1 MEDIRIYD
9 FEFNLLHIEH
19 NIKSANWS
27 FYENEAGSFELHFP
41 LTSNLVNV
49 AMKNTYLVAI
59 QGEKQAIITGKQ
71 VKDEGILYGRTCNWI
86 LTKFVTPLDF
96 NTAELADSGK
106 ITSKDAVHVCKYIIS
121 LMPENTIVFDENGD
135 TFGKTVEMEVK
146 GISNIFDLIQKC
158 MEQAGGGHKVVFDIS
173 DKKWVLHITKGKKL
187 NLVIS
192 EGNRNAYETEY
203 SEDAQNYIS
212 GGWYMQEMEVVGDW
226 TAAINEPKLTDEAP
240 ENFAKAY
247 RVKTSGKEFDIEFA
261 EGDYI
266 VCTTKDGKW
275 QKAEKTESFPVHI
288 ESVQKGIYAWEGEL
302 EGSTEKEARDSLG
315 KKAVEKTSKTTTR
328 KLFCG
333 KDYELGDVIA
343 VEILKG
349 GFAATEDK
357 KITGVKLWYEE
368 NDVGEQPIMEE
379 R

>member
-19 NIKSANWS
+19 DIKSSNWS
-27 FYENEAGSFELHFP
+27 LYENDIGNFELHFP

-49 AMKNTYLVAI
+49 MMKNTYLVAV
-59 QGEKQAIITGKQ
+59 QGAKQAIITGKQ
-71 VKDEGILYGRTCNWI
+71 VTTEGILYGRTCNWI
-86 LTKFVTPLDF
+86 LTRFVTPEEF
-96 NTAELADSGK
+96 NTTELKDSGK
-106 ITSKDAVHVCKYIIS
+106 ITSKDALHVCKYIIS
-121 LMPENTIVFDENGD
+121 LMPKNTIVFGESGD
-135 TFGKTVEMEVK
+135 TFGKEVEMEGK

-158 MEQAGGGHKVVFDIS
+158 TEKAGGGHKVVFDIPN
-173 DKKWVLHITKGKKL
+173 KRWVLHITKGKRL

-203 SEDAQNYIS
+203 SEDIQNYIS

-226 TAAINEPKLTDEAP
+226 IAATNEPKLIDEAT

-247 RVKTSGKEFDIEFA
+247 RVKVVGEKFDIEFE

-266 VCTTKDGKW
+266 VCKTKDGKW
-275 QKAEKTESFPVHI
+275 QKAEKAESFPVRI
-288 ESVQKGIYAWEGEL
+288 EPVQKGIYAWESEL
-302 EGSTEKEARDSLG
+302 EGSNEKEARESLG
-315 KKAVEKTSKTTTR
+315 EKTVEKISKTKTR
-328 KLFCG
+328 KLFYE
-333 KDYELGDVIA
+333 KDYALGDSVA
-343 VEILKG
+343 VEIIKG
-349 GFAATEDK
+349 DFATTEDK

-379 R
+379 